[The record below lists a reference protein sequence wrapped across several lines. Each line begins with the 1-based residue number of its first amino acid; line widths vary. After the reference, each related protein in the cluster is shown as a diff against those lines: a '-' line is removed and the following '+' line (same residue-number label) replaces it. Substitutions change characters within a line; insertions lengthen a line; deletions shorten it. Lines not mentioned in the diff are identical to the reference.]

1 MEAEPSK
8 ADPPKRRSFKFR
20 LRTLMIVVGVFA
32 VFFGT
37 IWLIGP
43 PLLVV
48 GGWPRFNLVWWLVTF
63 VELLSLNIWYAL
75 KEKTHREEDSR
86 RRPRVGPLAEAP
98 E

>member
-1 MEAEPSK
+1 MADQPS
-8 ADPPKRRSFKFR
+8 PRRHSQFR

-48 GGWPRFNLVWWLVTF
+48 GGWPRFNLVWWPVTF
-63 VELLSLNIWYAL
+63 VELLSLNIWYAI
-75 KEKTHREEDSR
+75 KEKAHREEDAR
-86 RRPRVGPLAEAP
+86 RRPRVGPSAETP